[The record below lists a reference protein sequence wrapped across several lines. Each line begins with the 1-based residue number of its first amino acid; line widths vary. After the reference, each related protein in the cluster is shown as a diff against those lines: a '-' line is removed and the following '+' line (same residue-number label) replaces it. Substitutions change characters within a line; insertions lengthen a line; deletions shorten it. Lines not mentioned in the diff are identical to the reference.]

1 MGKDHLLQSSNIPL
15 FHHSTI
21 PFRTDKEPDLHPALS
36 GDEVYTPSP
45 RRSEGW
51 RGQLFAR
58 CSNRTTSKTSILTLN
73 EQRNL
78 CTPFIIDT
86 PTPPVVQYVFLVFFQ
101 AVFYLLGGGAN
112 PCARLR
118 RQLAHTDPRIWSAP
132 RQVQSQAV
140 LPGFKARSPRL
151 KNLRREYRSGF

>member
-1 MGKDHLLQSSNIPL
+1 MGFGMFLQLLQLLLQFNNRL
-15 FHHSTI
+15 LEVELMFHPVELSLS
-21 PFRTDKEPDLHPALS
+21 PAARQRWNYPSYPSVGTDKEPDLHPALS

-78 CTPFIIDT
+78 
-86 PTPPVVQYVFLVFFQ
+86 L
-101 AVFYLLGGGAN
+101 
-112 PCARLR
+112 RL
-118 RQLAHTDPRIWSAP
+118 HC
-132 RQVQSQAV
+132 
-140 LPGFKARSPRL
+140 
-151 KNLRREYRSGF
+151 

>member
-1 MGKDHLLQSSNIPL
+1 LSG
-15 FHHSTI
+15 
-21 PFRTDKEPDLHPALS
+21 TDKEPDLHPALS

-78 CTPFIIDT
+78 
-86 PTPPVVQYVFLVFFQ
+86 
-101 AVFYLLGGGAN
+101 
-112 PCARLR
+112 
-118 RQLAHTDPRIWSAP
+118 
-132 RQVQSQAV
+132 
-140 LPGFKARSPRL
+140 LPYFKILQQGSSF
-151 KNLRREYRSGF
+151 KN